1 MSLGLHS
8 AHQEKVCS
16 LSSRNGTCG
25 REPRPFHRCDRR
37 MLAGGSVDLDA
48 PEIHSGNPLDARLA
62 FDEAEELRCVWP
74 PLAVDRHIVGGTG
87 PDWALRT
94 CRAKA
99 VNNGLVPTSAAR
111 SGKARIQ
118 VRFPWYPVLSCS
130 RESSA
135 LAAAAG
141 CGASFGFG

>member
-74 PLAVDRHIVGGTG
+74 PLAVDPHIVGGTG

-94 CRAKA
+94 RRAKA
-99 VNNGLVPTSAAR
+99 VNNGLVPTSAAVR
-111 SGKARIQ
+111 GKREYSSASRGTPI
-118 VRFPWYPVLSCS
+118 LSCS